1 VLVVKGGGGKQGGG
15 GGRDRKRR
23 EKAPYAFVESSRFSG
38 ATPAIMRFSTA
49 PHRTNPGPLPSS
61 LNHFLGVRAVCSC
74 VRFVSRYPSPKQV
87 ARHDPALPACPNQRT
102 SWLGPRPQRRLGGLP
117 AGVRGRFAS
126 WPVGRSSSGR
136 KVWLT
141 ASLEGALRPAHSTC
155 E

>member
-49 PHRTNPGPLPSS
+49 PHQPWTSPFVPES
-61 LNHFLGVRAVCSC
+61 FLGRSRCLFVCSF
-74 VRFVSRYPSPKQV
+74 RQQVSVTQASRS
-87 ARHDPALPACPNQRT
+87 
-102 SWLGPRPQRRLGGLP
+102 PRPCP
-117 AGVRGRFAS
+117 ARTKEHPGSARALSDAWVACLLVYVDAL
-126 WPVGRSSSGR
+126 PVGRSSSGR
-136 KVWLT
+136 TVWLT

>member
-1 VLVVKGGGGKQGGG
+1 MLVVKGGGGKQGGG

-87 ARHDPALPACPNQRT
+87 ARHDPALPEPKNILARPAPSATPGWPACWCTWTLCQ
-102 SWLGPRPQRRLGGLP
+102 L
-117 AGVRGRFAS
+117 AS
-126 WPVGRSSSGR
+126 WPFQQRPHGLADCKSGRS
-136 KVWLT
+136 
-141 ASLEGALRPAHSTC
+141 PSTC
-155 E
+155 AQYV